1 VLRDHLRSLFVFPK
15 TLVIS
20 VVSPSTP
27 HATSTL

>member
-20 VVSPSTP
+20 VASPPTP
-27 HATSTL
+27 HTTNTL